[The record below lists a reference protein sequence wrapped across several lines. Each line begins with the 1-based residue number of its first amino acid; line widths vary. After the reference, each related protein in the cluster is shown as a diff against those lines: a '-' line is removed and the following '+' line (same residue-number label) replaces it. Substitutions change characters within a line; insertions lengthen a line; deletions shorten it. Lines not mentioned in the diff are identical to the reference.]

1 MGRLTVHLE
10 KATNVAD
17 KDLFG
22 ESDPYVRFDL
32 KQDNWGRDH
41 DYGFQRSSVKK
52 NERNPVYNETFV
64 FNNVPTLNN
73 MVLKVRVLDDD
84 FGSRDDKVGHCNIKL
99 EDLGLTSSPM
109 AIERV
114 FDRNVLA
121 KNGMVYLK
129 LSYDA

>member
-10 KATNVAD
+10 KVTNLAD
-17 KDLFG
+17 KDVVG
-22 ESDPYVRFDL
+22 KTDPYVRFDL
-32 KQDNWGRDH
+32 KQDNLIGDH

-52 NERNPVYNETFV
+52 NETNPVYDETFI

-73 MVLKVRVLDDD
+73 MVLKVRIMDDD
-84 FGSRDDKVGHCNIKL
+84 FGSRDDKVGQCKIKL

-114 FDRNVLA
+114 VDRNVFT
-121 KNGMVYLK
+121 KNGMVHLK
-129 LSYDA
+129 LSYDP